1 VTSTLRRLAADKRR
15 SQART
20 RLLVAVRRAEHQT
33 EDMEP
38 GQSKARSVLDLK
50 TGQG

>member
-1 VTSTLRRLAADKRR
+1 MTSTQRRLAADRRR

-33 EDMEP
+33 DDLEP
-38 GQSKARSVLDLK
+38 GQSKARSVPHPK
-50 TGQG
+50 TS